1 MGITTIY
8 KMKHT
13 AKIITLAMALL
24 PVVLACSHHDKE
36 EENVARCAH
45 KFAYNFFNFRYV
57 DAMEYVNADS
67 KRVLEF
73 CASNMSRKIIDSLK
87 NLTDTPSVSVENV
100 EITNDSEAECR
111 IKVGNEI
118 NFDTI
123 GSFPIQTR
131 GEITYRFRLVK
142 EGTDWKIKMASPPRN
157 EK

>member
-1 MGITTIY
+1 MNRIT
-8 KMKHT
+8 
-13 AKIITLAMALL
+13 KIITLAIALL
-24 PVVLACSHHDKE
+24 PTLWACSNNDKE
-36 EENVARCAH
+36 EESVARSAH

-73 CASNMSRKIIDSLK
+73 CASNMSRRIIDSLK
-87 NLTDTPSVSVENV
+87 NVTDTPSIAIENV
-100 EITNDSEAECR
+100 EIKNDSEAECH
-111 IKVGNEI
+111 IKVSNEI

-142 EGTDWKIKMASPPRN
+142 EGKDWKIKMASPPRN